1 MELRYKCKSYRC
13 FSCRKR
19 SKQFFEKYKGSI
31 IFVSSIYGIVGPDHK
46 IYKGEK
52 FKSIPSYSASKAGII
67 GLTKWLASWNAGK

>member
-1 MELRYKCKSYRC
+1 MELSINVNL

-19 SKQFFEKYKGSI
+19 SKQFLKKYKGSI

-67 GLTKWLASWNAGK
+67 GLTKCLPHGMQGK